1 MAGMALGRKTEFVAA
16 AFLLAMTIGHVVM
29 VISLIPSLRNG
40 YQDFTIFY
48 TAGRLLRNGPASAL
62 YDLDAQ
68 YHLQREFAPH
78 VYIRRGPL
86 PYNHPPFEALLFLPF
101 AYLEFWPAYL
111 LWTALNLG
119 MLATSLALLRS
130 EFPQIRRLSP
140 ATLALAAT
148 AFFPIVIA
156 IIQGQD
162 AILLLLVCVLALVSL
177 ARQRDIAA
185 GAILA
190 VGLFKF
196 HLIIPLLLLLA
207 IRRRRTLL
215 GFLPVAVALAAISVA
230 MLGWHG
236 PADYVHFVLQL
247 EKSGAGAGIG
257 TYEMPNLR
265 GLISYL
271 PGFTANG
278 TSTILLTLAA
288 SLAVFMIALRRIK
301 AGRDFIGHSF
311 ALAAV
316 TAILVSYH
324 AFAYDLSLLLP
335 GALFLFSEITE
346 AQGDSPKDRLA
357 LLVLLFLTPLYVL
370 LGFRLS
376 RFCWFAVVV
385 ILLFAALARSHTAPP
400 GRSPELSEVV

>member
-29 VISLIPSLRNG
+29 FISLVPSLRSG

-48 TAGRLLRNGPASAL
+48 TAGRLLHNGPASKL
-62 YDLDAQ
+62 YDLGAQ
-68 YHLQREFAPH
+68 YQLQREFAPH

-101 AYLEFWPAYL
+101 GYLEFWPAYL

-119 MLATSLALLRS
+119 MLAISLALLRR
-130 EFPQIRRLSP
+130 EFEQIRWLSP
-140 ATLALAAT
+140 ATVVLAAT
-148 AFFPIVIA
+148 GFFPIAIA
-156 IIQGQD
+156 MIQGQD
-162 AILLLLVCVLALVSL
+162 AVLLLLICVLALVSL
-177 ARQRDIAA
+177 ARQRDVAA

-207 IRRRRTLL
+207 IRRWRILV

-278 TSTILLTLAA
+278 APTILLTLAA
-288 SLAVFMIALRRIK
+288 SLAIFMIALHRIK

-324 AFAYDLSLLLP
+324 AFAYDLCLLLP
-335 GALFLFSEITE
+335 GAFFMFSGITE
-346 AQGDSPKDRLA
+346 AQGESPKHSLLLA
-357 LLVLLFLTPLYVL
+357 LLFLTPLYVL

-385 ILLFAALARSHTAPP
+385 ILLFAVLARSQTA
-400 GRSPELSEVV
+400 RPERSEVV

>member
-29 VISLIPSLRNG
+29 FIRLVPSLRSG

-48 TAGRLLRNGPASAL
+48 TAGRLLHNGPASKL
-62 YDLDAQ
+62 YDLGAQ
-68 YHLQREFAPH
+68 YQLQREFAPH

-101 AYLEFWPAYL
+101 GYLEFWPAYL

-119 MLATSLALLRS
+119 MLAISLALLRR
-130 EFPQIRRLSP
+130 EFEQIRRLSP
-140 ATLALAAT
+140 ATIVLAAT
-148 AFFPIVIA
+148 GFFPIAIA

-162 AILLLLVCVLALVSL
+162 AIPLLLICVLALVFL
-177 ARQRDIAA
+177 ARQRDVAA

-207 IRRRRTLL
+207 IRRWRILV

-278 TSTILLTLAA
+278 APTILLTLAA
-288 SLAVFMIALRRIK
+288 SLAVFTIALHRIK
-301 AGRDFIGHSF
+301 AQRDFIGHSF

-324 AFAYDLSLLLP
+324 AFAYDLCLLLP
-335 GALFLFSEITE
+335 GAFFMFSGITE
-346 AQGDSPKDRLA
+346 TQGERSKASLLLA
-357 LLVLLFLTPLYVL
+357 LLFLTPLYVL

-385 ILLFAALARSHTAPP
+385 ILLFAVLARSQTA
-400 GRSPELSEVV
+400 RPERSEVV

>member
-29 VISLIPSLRNG
+29 VISLVPSLRSG

-48 TAGRLLRNGPASAL
+48 TAGRLLHNGPASAL
-62 YDLDAQ
+62 YNLGAQ
-68 YHLQREFAPH
+68 YHLQQEFAPQ

-101 AYLEFWPAYL
+101 AHLEFWPAYL

-119 MLATSLALLRS
+119 MLAISLALLRR
-130 EFPQIRRLSP
+130 EFQQIRRLSR
-140 ATLALAAT
+140 ATLVLAT
-148 AFFPIVIA
+148 TGFFPVAIAVIL
-156 IIQGQD
+156 GQD
-162 AILLLLVCVLALVSL
+162 AILLLLICVLALVCL
-177 ARQRDIAA
+177 ARKRDIAA
-185 GAILA
+185 GAIVA
-190 VGLFKF
+190 AGLFKF
-196 HLIIPLLLLLA
+196 HLIIPLVLLLA
-207 IRRRRTLL
+207 IRRWRTLV

-278 TSTILLTLAA
+278 TPTILLTLAA
-288 SLAVFMIALRRIK
+288 SLGVFMIARRRIK
-301 AGRDFIGHSF
+301 GGRDFIGHSF
-311 ALAAV
+311 TLAAA

-324 AFAYDLSLLLP
+324 GFANDLSLLLP
-335 GALFLFSEITE
+335 GTLFLFSDITE
-346 AQGDSPKDRLA
+346 VQGDSPKASLM

-370 LGFRLS
+370 LGFRLH

-385 ILLFAALARSHTAPP
+385 ILLFAALAARTPRKFS
-400 GRSPELSEVV
+400 V

>member
-1 MAGMALGRKTEFVAA
+1 MAGIALGRKTEFVAA

-29 VISLIPSLRNG
+29 VISLVPSLRSG

-48 TAGRLLRNGPASAL
+48 TAGRMLRNGPASAL
-62 YDLDAQ
+62 YDLGAQ
-68 YHLQREFAPH
+68 YQLQREFAPH

-86 PYNHPPFEALLFLPF
+86 PYNHPPFEALLFLPL

-119 MLATSLALLRS
+119 MLAISLALLRR

-140 ATLALAAT
+140 ATLVLAAT
-148 AFFPIVIA
+148 GFFPIAIA
-156 IIQGQD
+156 VIQGQD
-162 AILLLLVCVLALVSL
+162 AILLLLICVLALVSL

-190 VGLFKF
+190 AGLFKF

-207 IRRRRTLL
+207 IRRWRILL
-215 GFLPVAVALAAISVA
+215 GFFPVAVVLAAVSVG

-265 GLISYL
+265 GLVSYL

-278 TSTILLTLAA
+278 TPTILLTLTA
-288 SLAVFMIALRRIK
+288 SLAVFMIALCRIRS
-301 AGRDFIGHSF
+301 ARDFIGHAF

-335 GALFLFSEITE
+335 GAFFMFSEITQT
-346 AQGDSPKDRLA
+346 QGDSNRRSL

-385 ILLFAALARSHTAPP
+385 ILLFAALARS
-400 GRSPELSEVV
+400 RSASPACSEVV